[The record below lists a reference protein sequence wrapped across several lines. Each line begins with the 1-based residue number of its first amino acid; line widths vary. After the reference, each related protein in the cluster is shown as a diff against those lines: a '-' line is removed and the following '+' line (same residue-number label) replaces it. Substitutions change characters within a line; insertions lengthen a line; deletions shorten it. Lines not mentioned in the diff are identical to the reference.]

1 VTFAFLPPE
10 LISSWLYTGPG
21 SGPLLAAASAWE
33 SLAADLGSSA
43 TSFQS
48 VVSGLTGAW
57 QGPSST
63 QMTTAAQPYMAWI
76 SDTATQA
83 QQASVNAGA
92 AAAAYETAF
101 GATVPP
107 PEIALNRS
115 TLMALVATNFLGQNS
130 PAIAMTEAL
139 YSEMWAQD
147 VAMIQSYAGAAQ
159 QAMSSLQLFNA
170 APTVANATTM
180 ATNAASPASSS
191 GNILA
196 SLPQAFSAALSN
208 LTTGIDPTGALSGL
222 TSVGLPTSITSG
234 ITGAESTLSGLTSGL
249 TSQDLIPIQA
259 TYYLAMMGSMPAR
272 MFMSMG
278 QSAASG
284 GGMNLANMS
293 ESLLNN
299 VGQLVDGKM
308 QAIVG
313 GVSGQLR
320 SWGSAVSAQLAHAA
334 NIGGRMSVPQG
345 WSAAATTMSR
355 AAPVLPATSV
365 PSPTLAGPSMG
376 MPGGSWGQALA
387 GALSGRGLTSV
398 AGKAPKVVPRSP
410 AAG

>member
-170 APTVANATTM
+170 APTVATDTASAPAS
-180 ATNAASPASSS
+180 ATNLASS
-191 GNILA
+191 LTQ
-196 SLPQAFSAALSN
+196 LPQLFSTALSN
-208 LTTGIDPTGALSGL
+208 LATGVNPTTALPAAGLNLGSIIGDPVGA
-222 TSVGLPTSITSG
+222 ITS
-234 ITGAESTLSGLTSGL
+234 AEGTLGSLTSGL

>member
-1 VTFAFLPPE
+1 MSFAFFPPE
-10 LISSWLYTGPG
+10 IISAWLYTGPG
-21 SGPLLAAASAWE
+21 SGPLVAAASAWQ
-33 SLAADLGSSA
+33 SLAADLTSSA

-48 VVSGLTGAW
+48 VLSGLTGAW
-57 QGPSST
+57 QGPSAT
-63 QMTTAAQPYMAWI
+63 QMTSAAAPYLAWI
-76 SDTATQA
+76 SDTAGQA
-83 QQASVNAGA
+83 QQASANAGA

-115 TLMALVATNFLGQNS
+115 TLMALVATNFFGQNS

-147 VAMIQSYAGAAQ
+147 VGMIQSYAAEAQ
-159 QAMSSLQLFNA
+159 QAMSSLQLFNV
-170 APTVANATTM
+170 APQVANL
-180 ATNAASPASSS
+180 ASPAASQT
-191 GNILA
+191 NALA
-196 SLPQAFSAALSN
+196 SLPQAFSTALSN
-208 LTTGIDPTGALSGL
+208 LATGVDPSSALTALNAAPAAGITIPGL
-222 TSVGLPTSITSG
+222 SS
-234 ITGAESTLSGLTSGL
+234 ITGAESTLSSLTSGL
-249 TSQDLIPIQA
+249 TSQDLIPIQGS
-259 TYYLAMMGSMPAR
+259 YYLAMMGSMPAR

-278 QSAASG
+278 QSAANASSN
-284 GGMNLANMS
+284 MANFDG
-293 ESLLNN
+293 LLTN

-334 NIGGRMSVPQG
+334 SLGGSRLSVPQG

-365 PSPTLAGPSMG
+365 PSPTLSAPSMG
-376 MPGGSWGQALA
+376 MPGGNWGQALM
-387 GALSGRGLTSV
+387 GALSGRGLSTM
-398 AGKAPKVVPRSP
+398 AGKTPKVIPRSP

>member
-1 VTFAFLPPE
+1 MM
-10 LISSWLYTGPG
+10 
-21 SGPLLAAASAWE
+21 AAASAWQ

-48 VVSGLTGAW
+48 ALSGLTGAW
-57 QGPSST
+57 QGPSAT

-76 SDTATQA
+76 SDTAGQA
-83 QQASVNAGA
+83 QQASINASA
-92 AAAAYETAF
+92 AAAAYETAYA
-101 GATVPP
+101 ATVPP
-107 PEIALNRS
+107 PEIAANRS

-147 VAMIQSYAGAAQ
+147 VGMIQSYATAAQ
-159 QAMSSLQLFNA
+159 QTMTSLQSFTA
-170 APTVANATTM
+170 APLV
-180 ATNAASPASSS
+180 TNGASSSVSSPASATNVLSQ
-191 GNILA
+191 
-196 SLPQAFSAALSN
+196 LPQLFSTALSN
-208 LTTGIDPTGALSGL
+208 LTTGVDPTSALSAA
-222 TSVGLPTSITSG
+222 SLPTSITAP
-234 ITGAESTLSGLTSGL
+234 ITSAESTLSGLTSGL
-249 TSQDLIPIQA
+249 TSSDIVPLQGA
-259 TYYLAMMGSMPAR
+259 YYLAMMGSMPAR

-278 QSAASG
+278 QSAANG

-293 ESLLNN
+293 EGLLNN

-365 PSPTLAGPSMG
+365 PSPTVAAPSMG
-376 MPGGSWGQALA
+376 MPGGNWGQALA

>member
-107 PEIALNRS
+107 PEIAANRS
-115 TLMALVATNFLGQNS
+115 LLMALVATNLLGQNS
-130 PAIAMTEAL
+130 PAIAVTEAM

-147 VAMIQSYAGAAQ
+147 VAMIQGYALEAQ
-159 QAMSSLQLFNA
+159 QAMSSLQLFN
-170 APTVANATTM
+170 PVPQVANLVSPA
-180 ATNAASPASSS
+180 ASQTNA
-191 GNILA
+191 LA
-196 SLPQAFSAALSN
+196 QLPQVFSTALSN
-208 LTTGIDPTGALSGL
+208 LTAGVNPTTALPAAGLNLGGIIGDPVGA
-222 TSVGLPTSITSG
+222 ITS
-234 ITGAESTLSGLTSGL
+234 AEGTLGSLTSGL
-249 TSQDLIPIQA
+249 TSQDLIPLQG

-365 PSPTLAGPSMG
+365 PSPTVAAPSMG
-376 MPGGSWGQALA
+376 MPGGNWGQALA